1 MEIQLMVLKLIS
13 TDMGKDYGSSAYTYG
28 YWHHKSEI
36 HHCRKTEEIGIICN
50 IAKTIITFVSVRT
63 NY

>member
-28 YWHHKSEI
+28 VL
-36 HHCRKTEEIGIICN
+36 
-50 IAKTIITFVSVRT
+50 AP
-63 NY
+63 